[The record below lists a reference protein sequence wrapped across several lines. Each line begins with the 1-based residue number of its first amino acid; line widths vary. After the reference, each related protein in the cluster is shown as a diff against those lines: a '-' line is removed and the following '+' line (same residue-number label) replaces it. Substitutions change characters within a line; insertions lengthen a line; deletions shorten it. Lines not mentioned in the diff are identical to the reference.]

1 MRFKIIATL
10 LAVSYH
16 LCPVVAQ
23 DDGGFGG
30 IKSVKE
36 VDAGLGFKNKEVEF
50 YEKGNRGY
58 NEVLRNYQNNQRSS
72 NRNSEGYE
80 YRSGGIQVD
89 KDPPSWARTS
99 PQLKL
104 RQTAIRNRQIRNAQ
118 IEKHNQEIREHNRLI
133 EEQRRLDEERREVQR
148 QIREYLKQQRKY
160 NAEYN
165 RVMDQTA
172 GRFNSQVSFVIQ
184 QRENMEVL
192 KDAKIDHLSDK
203 SGYIPSEG
211 ETIGSRPRQR
221 TSLAGIVSK
230 GGKPSI
236 TGLDFHAVPIT
247 LIKDEAY
254 YYKWEKIEI
263 PQPTPAYLPNN
274 AIEAWNKLYE
284 NCSENRFAILKHEII
299 KLNDGKVPDF
309 LGCNDAGNM
318 VFEGEKNIYSVTPN
332 GDRLFFM
339 SLEQK
344 DEGIV
349 SNYLDG
355 KSVMDLEAEA
365 KGFGL
370 TADVKYKLKNKD
382 DLLGTIREDVSTDL
396 SYPNAKY
403 EVKFQNDTVKK
414 SFTNNLIPSLST
426 KAKITWFDNT
436 STGKVNYIRIGE
448 NSVTEFKASLK
459 GGAKIE
465 TEGSV
470 KLNPAKKDIE
480 DTANR
485 FLKKSGIVLD
495 TSSPTKQ
502 KNEFFDASADISI
515 ETVSADAGIAY
526 KRVKNIAGH
535 KFLVSFS
542 VGGGAG
548 HKLSPSTYKSYG
560 LYGKVFF
567 NCDIEPLDPDDV
579 LLPIGINK

>member
-10 LAVSYH
+10 FAVSYH

-23 DDGGFGG
+23 DDGGFGD

-58 NEVLRNYQNNQRSS
+58 NEVLRNSQNRQSSNMAKIVLSGGVQVSHEPPPGWTTSKLRSS
-72 NRNSEGYE
+72 S
-80 YRSGGIQVD
+80 S
-89 KDPPSWARTS
+89 
-99 PQLKL
+99 
-104 RQTAIRNRQIRNAQ
+104 QTYIRNRQIRNAQ
-118 IEKHNQEIREHNRLI
+118 IEKHNQKVREHNRMI
-133 EEQRRLDEERREVQR
+133 EEQRRQDEIRREEAR
-148 QIREYLKQQRKY
+148 REKERIEQQKRFD
-160 NAEYN
+160 AEFN
-165 RVMDQTA
+165 QVMTQTA
-172 GRFNSQVSFVIQ
+172 GRFGRQVDFALQ
-184 QRENMEVL
+184 QRENMEIL
-192 KDAKIDHLSDK
+192 KNAKIDDLPAR
-203 SGYIPSEG
+203 SGYVPSEG
-211 ETIGSRPRQR
+211 ETVSSRPRQR

-230 GGKPSI
+230 GGRPSV

-263 PQPTPAYLPNN
+263 PQPTPTNLPTT
-274 AIEAWNKLYE
+274 ATEAWNRLYE
-284 NCSENRFAILKHEII
+284 NCSENRFAMLKHEII
-299 KLNDGKVPDF
+299 KLNDGKVPVF
-309 LGCNDAGNM
+309 LGYNDAGNM

-332 GDRLFFM
+332 GDRIFFM
-339 SLEQK
+339 SLEEK

-349 SNYLDG
+349 SNYYDG

-370 TADVKYKLKNKD
+370 TADVKYKLKNKE
-382 DLLGTIREDVSTDL
+382 DLSGTIREDVSTDL

-414 SFTNNLIPSLST
+414 SFTNNFIPSLSA

-448 NSVTEFKASLK
+448 SSVTEFNASLK

-465 TEGSV
+465 AEGSV
-470 KLNPAKKDIE
+470 NFNPAKKDIE

-485 FLKKSGIVLD
+485 FLKNSGIVLD
-495 TSSPTKQ
+495 TSSPIKQ
-502 KNEFFDASADISI
+502 KNKFFDASADISL
-515 ETVSADAGIAY
+515 ETISADAEIAY

-548 HKLSPSTYKSYG
+548 HKLSHSTYKSYG

-567 NCDIEPLDPDDV
+567 NCDIEPLDADDV

>member
-1 MRFKIIATL
+1 MKDKYLIL
-10 LAVSYH
+10 LFAISFH
-16 LCPVVAQ
+16 LCPVIAQ
-23 DDGGFGG
+23 DDDVLRG

-50 YEKGNRGY
+50 YENGNRGY

-72 NRNSEGYE
+72 NRSSGVYE

-89 KDPPSWARTS
+89 RDPPSWARTS
-99 PQLKL
+99 PQSKS
-104 RQTAIRNRQIRNAQ
+104 RQTAARNRQIRNAQ
-118 IEKHNQEIREHNRLI
+118 IEEYNQEVREHNRMI
-133 EEQRRLDEERREVQR
+133 EEQRRLDEERREAER
-148 QIREYLKQQRKY
+148 QETKQILYNEGYARSMASSAQNYERNLQILREMDNRMETIRNNHELDGIPRY
-160 NAEYN
+160 
-165 RVMDQTA
+165 
-172 GRFNSQVSFVIQ
+172 
-184 QRENMEVL
+184 
-192 KDAKIDHLSDK
+192 
-203 SGYIPSEG
+203 SGYVSS
-211 ETIGSRPRQR
+211 GSSNMITKR
-221 TSLAGIVSK
+221 SKAGIFPK
-230 GGKPSI
+230 RNKQKNNN
-236 TGLDFHAVPIT
+236 GLDFHAVPIT

-263 PQPTPAYLPNN
+263 PQPTPANLPTT
-274 AIEAWNKLYE
+274 ATEAWNRLYE
-284 NCSENRFAILKHEII
+284 NCSENRFAMLKHEII
-299 KLNDGKVPDF
+299 KLNDGKVPVF
-309 LGCNDAGNM
+309 LGYNDAGNM

-332 GDRLFFM
+332 GDRIFFM
-339 SLEQK
+339 SLEEK

-349 SNYLDG
+349 SNYYND
-355 KSVMDLEAEA
+355 KSVMDLELEA

-370 TADVKYKLKNKD
+370 TTDVKYKLKNKD
-382 DLLGTIREDVSTDL
+382 DYSNTIKEDGSADL
-396 SYPNAKY
+396 SYSNAKY
-403 EVKFQNDTVKK
+403 ERKYQNDTVKT
-414 SFTNNLIPSLST
+414 SFKNNVVPSLSA

-448 NSVTEFKASLK
+448 NSVTQFNASLK

-465 TEGSV
+465 AEGSV

-485 FLKKSGIVLD
+485 FLKNSGIVLD

-502 KNEFFDASADISI
+502 KNKFFDASADISL

-560 LYGKVFF
+560 LYGKVFL
-567 NCDIEPLDPDDV
+567 NCDIEPLDADDV